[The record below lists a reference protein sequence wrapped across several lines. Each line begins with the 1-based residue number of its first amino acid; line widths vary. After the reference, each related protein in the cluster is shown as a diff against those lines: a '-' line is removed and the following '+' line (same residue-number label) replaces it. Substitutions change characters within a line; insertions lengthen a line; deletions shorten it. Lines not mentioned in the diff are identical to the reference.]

1 LFLGEKNG
9 YRTRI
14 GLVRRWL
21 LRIAHESTLRSSHL
35 THESNYAPKKYFY
48 WLKLLF
54 VKKNERKPENTC
66 IIAVK
71 CRRDCH
77 LANQEGC
84 LSLLKPC
91 FLPETGFCYR
101 FLSNLPK
108 WKKNLYRPVYRFF
121 FSGQNSDRFQDRPVK
136 TGNRTCNRFLD
147 RTECRGQ
154 LSSSKTVKRTSTSFV
169 IFSAYSRIKASQ
181 RNFWCV
187 RICESGMNATTR
199 TRVSSATHRPK
210 FASGASKKTAK
221 SETRRNSTAPFSTNA
236 IMGPVR
242 RNEAFIIIKRSFYNN

>member
-1 LFLGEKNG
+1 MFLGEKNG

-54 VKKNERKPENTC
+54 VKKNERKPEKTC

-84 LSLLKPC
+84 FSLLKPC
-91 FLPETGFCYR
+91 FPSWNR
-101 FLSNLPK
+101 FLLQVPVK
-108 WKKNLYRPVYRFF
+108 FTKMKKNLYRPVYRFF
-121 FSGQNSDRFQDRPVK
+121 LSGQNSDRFQDRPVK

-154 LSSSKTVKRTSTSFV
+154 LQTL
-169 IFSAYSRIKASQ
+169 
-181 RNFWCV
+181 
-187 RICESGMNATTR
+187 
-199 TRVSSATHRPK
+199 
-210 FASGASKKTAK
+210 
-221 SETRRNSTAPFSTNA
+221 
-236 IMGPVR
+236 
-242 RNEAFIIIKRSFYNN
+242 